1 MKPQF
6 VFSVV
11 STGKVLE
18 LPEEG
23 EDLLI
28 AIILNLLKDRMIIES
43 EIVLE
48 DILDAEYIED

>member
-6 VFSVV
+6 VFTVA

-28 AIILNLLKDRMIIES
+28 AIVLNLLKDRMVLEAD
-43 EIVLE
+43 IVLE
-48 DILDAEYIED
+48 DILDAEVIGD